1 MTFPPDSPTV
11 NMTITAIMFGVLV
24 LWQIVCLTHPRLPS
38 LTVVVNLLF
47 KWRIT
52 RWFLI
57 LGWLWWGWHVWVRG
71 SW

>member
-1 MTFPPDSPTV
+1 
-11 NMTITAIMFGVLV
+11 MTITAIMFGVLV